1 MKEFL
6 DLAKSRYSCRKF
18 SDRPVPQELV
28 DKVISAAI
36 AAPTAVNTQPFRIW
50 VMESQQAKE
59 SIHKVTSY
67 TFGADHFLL
76 LGARRDASWT
86 RSFDQHNFAEVDAAI
101 VATHMMLEISDLGLA
116 TTWVGYFDAPA
127 LKKLYPQMADYE
139 LIALFPFGYAAEDA
153 TPSPSHSKRQTPD
166 TLTEVL

>member
-6 DLAKSRYSCRKF
+6 DLAEKRYSCRKF

-28 DKVISAAI
+28 NKIIAAAI

-50 VMESQQAKE
+50 IMESRQAKE
-59 SIHKVTSY
+59 AIRKATSY
-67 TFGADHFLL
+67 TFGAEHFLL
-76 LGARRDASWT
+76 LGTRREDSWT
-86 RSFDQHNFAEVDAAI
+86 RPFDQHNFAEVDAAI

-116 TTWVGYFDAPA
+116 TTWVGYFDASA
-127 LKKLYPQMADYE
+127 LQKCYPQMGGYE

-153 TPSPSHSKRQTPD
+153 VPSPSHSKRKTAD
-166 TLTEVL
+166 ALTEIL